1 MACLVLPYFSTLAHK
16 HTIFERKKITEHKI
30 CFWSLQLRKYFSF
43 DEELIQISYMY
54 IGFHVK
60 YSIFLSDFLM
70 TREYSKTDFRKIL
83 KYKISWN
90 KRPVGAEIFQTGRR
104 TGMTKRVVAFR
115 NFANEPNK
123 TDPRI
128 AHSVQELGYGLDNR
142 GTLVRFPTGVRD
154 FLI

>member
-1 MACLVLPYFSTLAHK
+1 
-16 HTIFERKKITEHKI
+16 
-30 CFWSLQLRKYFSF
+30 
-43 DEELIQISYMY
+43 
-54 IGFHVK
+54 
-60 YSIFLSDFLM
+60 
-70 TREYSKTDFRKIL
+70 
-83 KYKISWN
+83 
-90 KRPVGAEIFQTGRR
+90 VGAEIFQTGRR